1 VIDTLA
7 MAKALHPGQRN
18 NLDALCKRYGVDNA
32 ARTLHGALL
41 DCELLAAV
49 YLALTR
55 GQESLSIGLE
65 AARSPQSD
73 QAAAR
78 MRPRPVLLRAS
89 SEEMSAHASLLEAI
103 AEESRGACLW
113 APGQGAA

>member
-1 VIDTLA
+1 

-18 NLDALCKRYGVDNA
+18 NQDALGKLYGEDNT

-55 GQESLSIGLE
+55 GQDSLSIGLE
-65 AARSPQSD
+65 VRSAQADQVAARS
-73 QAAAR
+73 
-78 MRPRPVLLRAS
+78 RPRPLLLQAS
-89 SEEMSAHASLLEAI
+89 GEELAAHASLLEAI
-103 AEESRGACLW
+103 SRESKGACLW
-113 APGQGAA
+113 DAGQEAV

>member
-1 VIDTLA
+1 

-65 AARSPQSD
+65 ARRAQSD
-73 QAAAR
+73 LAAAR
-78 MRPRPVLLRAS
+78 TRPKPVLLPAS
-89 SEEMSAHASLLEAI
+89 GDELAAHASLLEAI
-103 AEESRGACLW
+103 AKESKGACLW
-113 APGQGAA
+113 GVEQGAV